1 MFNKPSY
8 IIKQGSYDNTSQI
21 RSSKKKIKAIRYK
34 GEKQSLSKQCISILK
49 YIFL

>member
-21 RSSKKKIKAIRYK
+21 RSSKKKN
-34 GEKQSLSKQCISILK
+34 QSNKV
-49 YIFL
+49 